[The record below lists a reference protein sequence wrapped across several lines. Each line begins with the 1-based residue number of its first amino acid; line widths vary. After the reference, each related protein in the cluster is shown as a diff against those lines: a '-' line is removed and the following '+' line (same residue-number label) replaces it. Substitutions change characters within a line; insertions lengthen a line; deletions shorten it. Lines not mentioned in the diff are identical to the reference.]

1 MEGADEMMK
10 KDKVGVVEQFVFG
23 SGQVGLNALYT
34 LFSSYVLYFYTDV
47 IGMNAALIGTVILIS
62 KVFDGVSDLI
72 AGQLIDTH
80 KSKRGHCIP
89 VLAKWTLPMVASVT
103 LVFLVPDLSIALRT
117 AFIFVTYNLFKTV
130 LYTYVNLAHNS
141 LASYATDDPTTRS
154 KMLCYSMLFAALTQT
169 IMASAILPMVNFYGG
184 QDSQSAWV
192 KSILTFG
199 AVGTVFLFLNVL
211 AVKERVDNET
221 PSENIIQSVKVAFQ
235 NKYWLMSAVLQI
247 CCTIVLLFNLSIS
260 VYYLE
265 NVAGNLGL
273 MGAYV
278 AASNIPGIIGMLIIP
293 SFLDKISKKKLVLL
307 GGVFMLI
314 GQVVFILG
322 PTDNTTILIGTAL
335 LRGIGFMFPMGL
347 VNAMTG
353 DTIEYGEWKTGTKV
367 QAVLFSAKCVAE
379 KLGQG
384 LMTSLFGFFL
394 TAVGYDGNLA
404 AQPESAVLGIE
415 KFFKFA
421 PLVAIAVIL
430 LICMGWKL
438 DDEMPQIQK
447 ELEARREKAIAK

>member
-1 MEGADEMMK
+1 
-10 KDKVGVVEQFVFG
+10 
-23 SGQVGLNALYT
+23 
-34 LFSSYVLYFYTDV
+34 
-47 IGMNAALIGTVILIS
+47 
-62 KVFDGVSDLI
+62 
-72 AGQLIDTH
+72 
-80 KSKRGHCIP
+80 
-89 VLAKWTLPMVASVT
+89 
-103 LVFLVPDLSIALRT
+103 
-117 AFIFVTYNLFKTV
+117 
-130 LYTYVNLAHNS
+130 
-141 LASYATDDPTTRS
+141 
-154 KMLCYSMLFAALTQT
+154 MLFAALTQT

-211 AVKERVDNET
+211 AVKERVDNEA

>member
-1 MEGADEMMK
+1 
-10 KDKVGVVEQFVFG
+10 
-23 SGQVGLNALYT
+23 
-34 LFSSYVLYFYTDV
+34 
-47 IGMNAALIGTVILIS
+47 
-62 KVFDGVSDLI
+62 
-72 AGQLIDTH
+72 
-80 KSKRGHCIP
+80 
-89 VLAKWTLPMVASVT
+89 
-103 LVFLVPDLSIALRT
+103 
-117 AFIFVTYNLFKTV
+117 
-130 LYTYVNLAHNS
+130 
-141 LASYATDDPTTRS
+141 
-154 KMLCYSMLFAALTQT
+154 MLFAALTQT

-404 AQPESAVLGIE
+404 VQPESAVLGIE

>member
-1 MEGADEMMK
+1 
-10 KDKVGVVEQFVFG
+10 
-23 SGQVGLNALYT
+23 
-34 LFSSYVLYFYTDV
+34 
-47 IGMNAALIGTVILIS
+47 
-62 KVFDGVSDLI
+62 
-72 AGQLIDTH
+72 
-80 KSKRGHCIP
+80 
-89 VLAKWTLPMVASVT
+89 
-103 LVFLVPDLSIALRT
+103 
-117 AFIFVTYNLFKTV
+117 
-130 LYTYVNLAHNS
+130 
-141 LASYATDDPTTRS
+141 
-154 KMLCYSMLFAALTQT
+154 MLFAALTQT

-184 QDSQSAWV
+184 QDSQSVWV

-211 AVKERVDNET
+211 AVKERVDNEA

-421 PLVAIAVIL
+421 PLVAIAVNL